1 MRVYDVVQMGL
12 LYINIFIIIYNIST
26 QVYCDDSGFTV
37 KVDVKDFNPEDLM
50 VKVIGDFVEVQ
61 GKHEEKKVGILG
73 GALLLGIIGLF
84 TMAMICVVL

>member
-1 MRVYDVVQMGL
+1 MH
-12 LYINIFIIIYNIST
+12 
-26 QVYCDDSGFTV
+26 CDDSGFTV

-73 GALLLGIIGLF
+73 WALLQDDFGIF
-84 TMAMICVVL
+84 KTVMIRV

>member
-1 MRVYDVVQMGL
+1 M
-12 LYINIFIIIYNIST
+12 
-26 QVYCDDSGFTV
+26 YCDDSGFTV

-73 GALLLGIIGLF
+73 GVSVYFQEL
-84 TMAMICVVL
+84 

>member
-1 MRVYDVVQMGL
+1 M
-12 LYINIFIIIYNIST
+12 
-26 QVYCDDSGFTV
+26 YCDDNGFTV

-73 GALLLGIIGLF
+73 RALLQDDFGIFTVVMIRVGPLSLF
-84 TMAMICVVL
+84 LSLC